1 MSTKNKKKDAAN
13 LAAKKAAEEKVIK
26 TPVEAPA
33 AAEDKKPKVATP
45 AAKPVEKPVEKPAP
59 AEKKEEKAPEVK
71 PEPVAPAPADK
82 PVDNTVLEPE
92 VVEPAENKPAVTM
105 PTISG
110 SIGSNLATLGD
121 PKDRLDKNHQVDLMN
136 MIYKEYVV
144 NPTTDN
150 HLGKVAKQQFDAMAL
165 ISMVQYNTQIAGDL
179 QALGVKCNV
188 KQAAAIEQMAMELLG
203 MKVSRLPDPDNAGQL
218 LLQFEE
224 IPEEVRKN
232 AIKDVKA
239 AEVPVPEPN
248 PELPDKEKLEAL
260 RNIFSSKV
268 DGGIGRNLLKG
279 IEWGRKAFSFSVE
292 EKKSVVLANL
302 IVKGADSTALNCLRS
317 MITGKLNSEHSI
329 LGAHALLKTW
339 CYGISEEEIAELI
352 QVLTSHALERKI
364 QDWNERAGKGSTM
377 TSSVENEFTL
387 MNRDILA
394 ANAGNVIDAILA
406 GKDDAIATYPDNVG
420 KLNVHPNNIR
430 KTFVAAY
437 GDSDGILKEKLNE
450 VAKYYATPILRLSAY
465 ADKSAYSK
473 K

>member
-45 AAKPVEKPVEKPAP
+45 AAPADKPVEKPVEKPAP
-59 AEKKEEKAPEVK
+59 AEKKEEKAPETK
-71 PEPVAPAPADK
+71 PEHAAPA
-82 PVDNTVLEPE
+82 PVDNTILEPE
-92 VVEPAENKPAVTM
+92 VVEPAENKPSVTM
-105 PTISG
+105 PMISG
-110 SIGSNLATLGD
+110 SIGSNLAALGD

-165 ISMVQYNTQIAGDL
+165 ISMVQYNAQIAGDL
-179 QALGVKCNV
+179 QTLGVKCNV
-188 KQAAAIEQMAMELLG
+188 KQAATIEQMAMELLG

-239 AEVPVPEPN
+239 AETPIPEPN

-260 RNIFSSKV
+260 RNIFNRKS
-268 DGGIGRNLLKG
+268 DGGLGSNLLKG

-302 IVKGADSTALNCLRS
+302 IVKGADSTMIGCLRN

-329 LGAHALLKTW
+329 LGAHALLKVW
-339 CYGISEEEIAELI
+339 CPGVCDEEMAEITH
-352 QVLTSHALERKI
+352 VLTSHALERKI
-364 QDWNERAGKGSTM
+364 KDWNERAGKGSPM
-377 TSSVENEFTL
+377 TAGIENEFTL

-394 ANAGNVIDAILA
+394 ANAGNIIDAILA
-406 GKDDAIATYPDNVG
+406 GKDDAIATYADGVG
-420 KLNVHPNNIR
+420 KLTVHPSNIR
-430 KTFVAAY
+430 KTLVAAY
-437 GDSDGILKEKLNE
+437 GDSDNLLKEKLNE
-450 VAKYYATPILRLSAY
+450 IAKYYATPIIRLSAY